1 MSEPKLRVQFIHGLK
16 SSPQGSKAVFLA
28 SRFDAT
34 TPSMDTRDLA
44 AAIETQA
51 RALAEIRPDVVVGS
65 SFGGAIAVAL
75 LARGLWRGPT
85 LLLAPAAAK
94 LGVTDPLPE
103 GVPVTIVHGVR
114 DAIVPLEDSRALAR
128 TGTPSLVV
136 LHEVDDE
143 HRLQSLVDSG
153 LLAELV
159 LELAARRS

>member
-1 MSEPKLRVQFIHGLK
+1 MTERRLRVQFIHGLE

-34 TPSMDTRDLA
+34 TPTMDTRDLA
-44 AAIETQA
+44 GAIETQA

-94 LGVTDPLPE
+94 LGIHDPLPD
-103 GVPVTIVHGVR
+103 GVRVTIVHGVH

-128 TGTPSLVV
+128 TGTPGLVT
-136 LHEVDDE
+136 LLEVDDE
-143 HRLQSLVDSG
+143 HRLQSLVDTAR
-153 LLAELV
+153 LADLV
-159 LELAARRS
+159 GSLSVS